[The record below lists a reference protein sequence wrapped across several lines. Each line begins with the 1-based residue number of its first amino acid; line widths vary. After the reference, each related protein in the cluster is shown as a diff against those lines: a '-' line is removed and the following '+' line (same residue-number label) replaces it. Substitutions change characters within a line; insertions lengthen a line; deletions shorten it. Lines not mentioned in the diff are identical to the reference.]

1 MNKGLS
7 RRNLFKYMGAGGAAT
22 VAAACDQ
29 KPEKLIPMLVP
40 PTNFE
45 YTPHTAYQYM
55 STCTE
60 CEAGCGMMVTVR
72 ENRAQKAEGNPLH
85 PINQGALC
93 ARGQASM
100 QTLYNPNRT
109 SKPSLNGKT
118 ISWEEGQ
125 KLFNEKLQ
133 DASGKVVYLGKPLSG
148 SDKAFF
154 EEWFKAIGGGKRV
167 AFQLLD
173 QQSQRNANSM
183 CFGQDDVAEL
193 AFEKAKV
200 IYNFGADFL
209 ETWGNPVENARRFS
223 QSNAYDGTTKT
234 EMVHL
239 SAHVS
244 LTGAK
249 ADRWVVINPGSEAM
263 VALSIASVIRD
274 QKGGYDFLSGMLAA
288 YAPEKVA
295 EATGVPVEKMKEL
308 AQKFIENSPGL
319 ALGGGPSSRNS
330 NLTSLHA
337 AINILNAVAGNL
349 GKTVLFHNQPAPENT
364 SHQNLA
370 QLIKDLKAGKVEL
383 LIVDDSDPLHA
394 LPNSTGI
401 KEALKNTFTVSLASQ
416 KNDTSSEADLQLPAL
431 TDYESW
437 GDAFPRSG
445 VRSIRQPVMAPVSL
459 FEAKAR
465 EDVMLAAAKALNPE
479 SFEGISDYR
488 DFIRKEWQNIQQE
501 SGNRSHFDQFW
512 VKVLE
517 EGGLFTKSDLKSVSL
532 KNEVGQLKLAETK
545 ISGSGLTLIPTTSL
559 FHGDG
564 RGTRNPWLQ
573 EVPDPMSQ
581 IVWDSWVE
589 INPDTAKKMGIKD
602 RSVVQ
607 LQTSQG
613 SIKATA
619 FYHFGIHR
627 DAVAIPIGQGHE
639 NSGDVADGFG
649 VNVMNLLPTEMDESG
664 SLALVSTRAQLN
676 AVEDLSYTVNLD
688 GNARQLGRNIAA
700 ATTVEELEH
709 GGDHHAAH
717 HFAPHEIEFYPPRS
731 ETAGY
736 YKPYRWGM
744 TVDLDRCNGCSACVV
759 ACYSE
764 NNIPV
769 VGKIRTSIGREMSW
783 IRMERYIEGYGD
795 DFEVRFVPMM
805 CQQCSNAGCEPVCP
819 VYATYHNPEGLNA
832 MIYNRCVGT
841 RYCSNNCS
849 YKVRRFNWFNYE
861 FPAPLDQQLNSTI
874 TTRSVGVM
882 EKCNFCQHRLV
893 AAKHEASNI
902 GRDLKD
908 GEVLTACQQT
918 CPTKA
923 ITFGNLMDE
932 NSQVAK
938 NAKTNDK
945 EHRDRQY
952 EVLPELNFQPAV
964 TYMKKVNTR
973 VAGGGKHGHNTSHG

>member
-1 MNKGLS
+1 
-7 RRNLFKYMGAGGAAT
+7 
-22 VAAACDQ
+22 
-29 KPEKLIPMLVP
+29 
-40 PTNFE
+40 
-45 YTPHTAYQYM
+45 
-55 STCTE
+55 
-60 CEAGCGMMVTVR
+60 
-72 ENRAQKAEGNPLH
+72 
-85 PINQGALC
+85 
-93 ARGQASM
+93 
-100 QTLYNPNRT
+100 
-109 SKPSLNGKT
+109 
-118 ISWEEGQ
+118 
-125 KLFNEKLQ
+125 
-133 DASGKVVYLGKPLSG
+133 
-148 SDKAFF
+148 
-154 EEWFKAIGGGKRV
+154 
-167 AFQLLD
+167 
-173 QQSQRNANSM
+173 
-183 CFGQDDVAEL
+183 
-193 AFEKAKV
+193 
-200 IYNFGADFL
+200 
-209 ETWGNPVENARRFS
+209 
-223 QSNAYDGTTKT
+223 
-234 EMVHL
+234 
-239 SAHVS
+239 
-244 LTGAK
+244 
-249 ADRWVVINPGSEAM
+249 M
-263 VALSIASVIRD
+263 VALSIASVIRN

-295 EATGVPVEKMKEL
+295 EATGVPAEKMKEL

-445 VRSIRQPVMAPVSL
+445 IRSIRQPVMAPVSL

-465 EDVMLAAAKALNPE
+465 EDVMLAAAKAVNPE

-488 DFIRKEWQNIQQE
+488 DFIRKEWQYIQQD

-512 VKVLE
+512 VKILE
-517 EGGLFTKSDLKSVSL
+517 EGGLFSKPDLKSVSL

-581 IVWDSWVE
+581 IVWDSWME

-607 LQTSQG
+607 IQTSQG

-676 AVEDLSYTVNLD
+676 PVEDLSYTVNLD

-700 ATTVEELEH
+700 ATTVEELQH
-709 GGDHHAAH
+709 GGDHHGAH

-805 CQQCSNAGCEPVCP
+805 CQQCSNAGCETVCP

-861 FPAPLDQQLNSTI
+861 FPAPLDQQLNSII

-932 NSQVAK
+932 DSQVAK

>member
-1 MNKGLS
+1 M
-7 RRNLFKYMGAGGAAT
+7 
-22 VAAACDQ
+22 
-29 KPEKLIPMLVP
+29 
-40 PTNFE
+40 
-45 YTPHTAYQYM
+45 
-55 STCTE
+55 
-60 CEAGCGMMVTVR
+60 
-72 ENRAQKAEGNPLH
+72 
-85 PINQGALC
+85 
-93 ARGQASM
+93 
-100 QTLYNPNRT
+100 
-109 SKPSLNGKT
+109 
-118 ISWEEGQ
+118 
-125 KLFNEKLQ
+125 
-133 DASGKVVYLGKPLSG
+133 
-148 SDKAFF
+148 
-154 EEWFKAIGGGKRV
+154 
-167 AFQLLD
+167 
-173 QQSQRNANSM
+173 
-183 CFGQDDVAEL
+183 
-193 AFEKAKV
+193 
-200 IYNFGADFL
+200 
-209 ETWGNPVENARRFS
+209 
-223 QSNAYDGTTKT
+223 
-234 EMVHL
+234 
-239 SAHVS
+239 
-244 LTGAK
+244 
-249 ADRWVVINPGSEAM
+249 
-263 VALSIASVIRD
+263 
-274 QKGGYDFLSGMLAA
+274 
-288 YAPEKVA
+288 
-295 EATGVPVEKMKEL
+295 
-308 AQKFIENSPGL
+308 
-319 ALGGGPSSRNS
+319 
-330 NLTSLHA
+330 
-337 AINILNAVAGNL
+337 
-349 GKTVLFHNQPAPENT
+349 
-364 SHQNLA
+364 
-370 QLIKDLKAGKVEL
+370 
-383 LIVDDSDPLHA
+383 
-394 LPNSTGI
+394 
-401 KEALKNTFTVSLASQ
+401 KNTFTVSLASQ
-416 KNDTSSEADLQLPAL
+416 INDTSSEADLQLPAL

-465 EDVMLAAAKALNPE
+465 EDVMLAAAKAVNPE

-488 DFIRKEWQNIQQE
+488 DFIRKEWQSIQQDT
-501 SGNRSHFDQFW
+501 GDRSHFDQFW

-517 EGGLFTKSDLKSVSL
+517 EGGLFSKPNLKSVSL
-532 KNEVGQLKLAETK
+532 KDEVGQLKIVETK
-545 ISGSGLTLIPTTSL
+545 ISGTGLTLIPTTSL

-564 RGTRNPWLQ
+564 RGARNPWLQ

-581 IVWDSWVE
+581 IVWDSWME

-607 LQTSQG
+607 LKTSQG

-664 SLALVSTRAQLN
+664 SLALVTTRAELN
-676 AVEDLSYTVNLD
+676 PVEDLSYTVNLD

-700 ATTVEELEH
+700 ATTVDELNNS
-709 GGDHHAAH
+709 DHHKSKP
-717 HFAPHEIEFYPPRS
+717 HFQPHELEFYPPRS

-744 TVDLDRCNGCSACVV
+744 TIDLDRCNGCSACIV
-759 ACYSE
+759 ACYAE

-769 VGKIRTSIGREMSW
+769 VGKIRSAIGREMSW

-893 AAKHEASNI
+893 AAKHEASNL
-902 GRDLKD
+902 GRDVQD

-918 CPTKA
+918 CATKA

-932 NSQVAK
+932 NSQVSK
-938 NAKTNDK
+938 NAKINDK